1 MTVHTPKWLLI
12 ALCIGA
18 ACVGLYVSWA
28 QEFIA
33 IDRCLDDGG
42 RYEALWQ
49 TCSKTGA
56 ENPRTNFTIYT
67 GPVYSGVLDGQKIQ
81 LQIRDDAQT
90 YRMVKDGL
98 RIEGEM
104 NTEKGFEH
112 QGNAVVYVLNPW
124 AEDPMQ
130 IRLLLSKTGSG
141 QELVLIG
148 PNHRLQ
154 KDVTLR
160 AEATELR

>member
-1 MTVHTPKWLLI
+1 M
-12 ALCIGA
+12 
-18 ACVGLYVSWA
+18 
-28 QEFIA
+28 
-33 IDRCLDDGG
+33 
-42 RYEALWQ
+42 
-49 TCSKTGA
+49 
-56 ENPRTNFTIYT
+56 
-67 GPVYSGVLDGQKIQ
+67 LDGQKIQ

-104 NTEKGFEH
+104 NTEKGFEK
-112 QGNAVVYVLNPW
+112 NDDAVVYVLNPW

-130 IRLLLSKTGSG
+130 IRLLLSQTGSG

-148 PNHRLQ
+148 PDHQLQ